1 LTIYER
7 RPDEGRREDVMAGD
21 ERKKKKRKKKKG
33 ITISTG
39 ITPGIL

>member
-7 RPDEGRREDVMAGD
+7 RPDEGRREDVMEGD
-21 ERKKKKRKKKKG
+21 ERKKEKEEGKKG